1 MDATP
6 VDFASVNLVGETSE
20 EQVPGLWESHCSK
33 NEIDRGTRSLYLATR
48 RYHAFLASLSS
59 PSLSGDSGPLLGG
72 IFSFFFSFYLQGVTH
87 HSPLR
92 SRWVLCCTVIWHGGR
107 RYDLI

>member
-59 PSLSGDSGPLLGG
+59 PSLSGDSGPAARWH
-72 IFSFFFSFYLQGVTH
+72 FFFLFFLLPTRCY
-87 HSPLR
+87 SPLSVAITLGTLLYGNLAWR
-92 SRWVLCCTVIWHGGR
+92 APL
-107 RYDLI
+107 